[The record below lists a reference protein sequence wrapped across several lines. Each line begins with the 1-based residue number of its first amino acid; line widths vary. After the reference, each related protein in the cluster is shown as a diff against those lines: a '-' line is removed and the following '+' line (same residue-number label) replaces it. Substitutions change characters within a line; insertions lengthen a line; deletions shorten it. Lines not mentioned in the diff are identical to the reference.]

1 MLRENTGGYL
11 WDLRIEE
18 DFLNKTLKNLN
29 SINYTFTK
37 VERQATNREIIDN
50 TAHRTNKRLRSRIY
64 EELRRT
70 PRIRKNK
77 PAEKWTEDMSRHPR
91 KSPRTH
97 RDPALM

>member
-11 WDLRIEE
+11 CDLRIEE

-37 VERQATNREIIDN
+37 VERQATNWEITDN

-64 EELRRT
+64 KELQ
-70 PRIRKNK
+70 
-77 PAEKWTEDMSRHPR
+77 E
-91 KSPRTH
+91 
-97 RDPALM
+97 